1 MAEAAERRQGSSS
14 AGSLRVHTERLH
26 QRRQVMG
33 SLDTE
38 HHALAGDD
46 ARHVEIHQPAAAV
59 PPCTADRV
67 NINVTR
73 IITGHSRVFGV
84 KGTQKLA
91 KLMRTYRVHE
101 EREGRTMP
109 EVALTTYLYNGRA
122 VLPTQTPHELG
133 MVCGQ
138 QSELS
143 VAEPAAEQ
151 AARAAVTATQPPAV
165 VAVAA
170 STAASTSA
178 AAASAA
184 AAAASSSASASAAA
198 SAPVAA
204 ATYRSADVLG
214 FVAGNHHPLNKARD
228 LP

>member
-122 VLPTQTPHELG
+122 VLAAWTRAGL
-133 MVCGQ
+133 
-138 QSELS
+138 
-143 VAEPAAEQ
+143 EPLEPSPMAKAKGEK
-151 AARAAVTATQPPAV
+151 RPIDSLI
-165 VAVAA
+165 A
-170 STAASTSA
+170 SIW
-178 AAASAA
+178 
-184 AAAASSSASASAAA
+184 
-198 SAPVAA
+198 
-204 ATYRSADVLG
+204 D
-214 FVAGNHHPLNKARD
+214 D
-228 LP
+228 